1 MKKILIVNNYEQFGY
16 HIDTFKY
23 AEHLN
28 NKLAFTFFS
37 WYYGLEKRSIKNV
50 KVEYRKYKPLFFSKL
65 FTVFKFLFNARKD
78 HDLFFLRYFP
88 LVSAVLLFLPNES
101 TILDIRTTHTS
112 KNILRREIYNFL
124 LKLEAKLF
132 KRITVISEGVAKK
145 LSLSHKAYSV
155 LPLGADIISNTKKEF
170 NEMRLLYV
178 GTFNN
183 RRIYATVEGFA
194 KFYHEYKNVI
204 NMSYTIIGDG
214 KAKEKDKILRSIEQ
228 NNLTNIVKYEGF
240 VNHDKLKKYFDS
252 CNIGV
257 SYVPIN
263 EIFNYQPPTK
273 TYEYLLSGMIIL
285 ATDTYENRIIVDSTN
300 GQLIKDSVSEF
311 YLGLQQIYN
320 NLGSFSSVSIRSNTS
335 EFLWPN
341 IIDKHLIPIL
351 KRMK

>member
-23 AEHLN
+23 AEHLHD
-28 NKLAFTFFS
+28 KIAFTFFS
-37 WYYGLEKRSIKNV
+37 WDYGLEKRSIKNV

-88 LVSAVLLFLPNES
+88 LVSAVLLFLPNDS

-112 KNILRREIYNFL
+112 KKILRREFYNFL

-145 LSLSHKAYSV
+145 LSLSQKSYSV
-155 LPLGADIISNTKKEF
+155 LPLGADVISNTKKEF
-170 NEMRLLYV
+170 NEMHLLYV

-183 RRIYATVEGFA
+183 RRIYETVEGFA
-194 KFYHEYKNVI
+194 KFYHEYKNVT

-214 KAKEKDKILRSIEQ
+214 KAEEKDKILRSIEQ
-228 NNLTNIVKYEGF
+228 NNLKEIVKYKGY

-257 SYVPIN
+257 SYIPIN
-263 EIFNYQPPTK
+263 EIYNYQPPTK
-273 TYEYLLSGMIIL
+273 TYEYLLSGMAVIGTRTFENMKIIKHGMGSL
-285 ATDTYENRIIVDSTN
+285 ITDD
-300 GQLIKDSVSEF
+300 KDSF
-311 YLGLQQIYN
+311 YLGLKEIFSVKESINSQLIREKNKQYLWKSIVCN
-320 NLGSFSSVSIRSNTS
+320 SFLGN
-335 EFLWPN
+335 
-341 IIDKHLIPIL
+341 
-351 KRMK
+351 